1 MRTNL
6 EERLNSFISCFAKIS
21 LLCSFNASNC
31 VFRFYHIQDQSLGLF
46 HCWLEYGKSLLKI
59 LADQRNYVW
68 QLVEILSTSFWH
80 FFDMLV
86 TWVLIERFFKMWW
99 HVSKTPWSDF
109 DYSLFS
115 SVDWAKALN
124 NRVGWAVGN
133 ITFSSNIGNLNG
145 LHITVLTTPKR
156 CFLAK

>member
-1 MRTNL
+1 MILPGRCMRTNL

-80 FFDMLV
+80 FLTCWWRECLLKGSLKCDDMLARH
-86 TWVLIERFFKMWW
+86 LGQI
-99 HVSKTPWSDF
+99 
-109 DYSLFS
+109 L
-115 SVDWAKALN
+115 
-124 NRVGWAVGN
+124 
-133 ITFSSNIGNLNG
+133 
-145 LHITVLTTPKR
+145 ITV
-156 CFLAK
+156 CFHQLISWLGKSTQQSGRMGRWQYYLFK